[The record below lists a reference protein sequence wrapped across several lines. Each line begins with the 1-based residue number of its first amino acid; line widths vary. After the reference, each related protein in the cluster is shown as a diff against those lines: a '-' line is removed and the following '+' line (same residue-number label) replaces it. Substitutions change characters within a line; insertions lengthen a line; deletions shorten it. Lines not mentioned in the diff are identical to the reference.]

1 MSISTYPTGPSHL
14 RRSHIAALRASH
26 GWSPSRTNFVGNPIG
41 SPPTA
46 WFHLS
51 QYSGLANVSLTAPAN
66 RICCSALAPYSEI
79 LRRQATSIS
88 AVSKLTSTTDASN
101 GAEYMT
107 ALAGPD
113 IQVYNSTFLSNA
125 NQVFDILFGDGWR
138 SEFSRSMRFTEHRDL
153 SRGRRVST
161 GCLCNW
167 LDNRAMTEHCIFR
180 HRIGQHFPAPN
191 QVSQE

>member
-1 MSISTYPTGPSHL
+1 VSTLCVECGPCQYSI
-14 RRSHIAALRASH
+14 
-26 GWSPSRTNFVGNPIG
+26 FGNPIG

-51 QYSGLANVSLTAPAN
+51 QYSGLANLSLTAPAN
-66 RICCSALAPYSEI
+66 PNLLLSSGTI
-79 LRRQATSIS
+79 LGDPTTSGHIYLGS
-88 AVSKLTSTTDASN
+88 VKLTSTTDASN

-113 IQVYNSTFLSNA
+113 IQVYNSTFLSNS

-138 SEFSRSMRFTEHRDL
+138 SEFSRSMRFTEHWDP

-161 GCLCNW
+161 
-167 LDNRAMTEHCIFR
+167 
-180 HRIGQHFPAPN
+180 
-191 QVSQE
+191 

>member
-1 MSISTYPTGPSHL
+1 LSISTYPTGPSHL
-14 RRSHIAALRASH
+14 PTQSHCSPSSVSRLVAKPNQFRRKSDRLPAYGMVPSFSILRLGEPLAHRASQPNLLLSSGTIFGDPTTSGH
-26 GWSPSRTNFVGNPIG
+26 IYLG
-41 SPPTA
+41 S
-46 WFHLS
+46 
-51 QYSGLANVSLTAPAN
+51 V
-66 RICCSALAPYSEI
+66 
-79 LRRQATSIS
+79 
-88 AVSKLTSTTDASN
+88 KLTSTTDASN

-167 LDNRAMTEHCIFR
+167 LDNRAVTEHCIFR